1 MHVREIFSLR
11 RGRIASGIF
20 ENYALPGKRG
30 RANGHDSF
38 EKLISCG
45 NPRNSHVIN
54 PWHTDSFSSARWER
68 SADRSVE
75 LDAGIEVKAHM
86 QYGRKLARSASQVRL
101 FDRIS
106 LGRRKEP
113 PEKRSIFI
121 RDPPFTIEI
130 FSHKLSV
137 DSRENRGI
145 LIGYLNNLHFCLN
158 VCMYICT
165 RRKHIFFVLT
175 NAYAYN

>member
-1 MHVREIFSLR
+1 MKRSSTIECTDRKRQRVFRRSRSQRTKETIVIVSRFFFCTFEVTRSRDLFTPSR

-20 ENYALPGKRG
+20 ENYALPDKRG

-106 LGRRKEP
+106 LGRGG
-113 PEKRSIFI
+113 RSRRRSDRF
-121 RDPPFTIEI
+121 
-130 FSHKLSV
+130 L
-137 DSRENRGI
+137 
-145 LIGYLNNLHFCLN
+145 YA
-158 VCMYICT
+158 T
-165 RRKHIFFVLT
+165 RHLP
-175 NAYAYN
+175 